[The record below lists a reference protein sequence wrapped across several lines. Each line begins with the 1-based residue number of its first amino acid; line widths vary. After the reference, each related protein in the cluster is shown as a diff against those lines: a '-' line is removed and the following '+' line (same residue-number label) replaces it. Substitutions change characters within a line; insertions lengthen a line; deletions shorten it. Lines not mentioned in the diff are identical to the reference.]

1 MDIFEFELRYMAY
14 QGFSNKFGFWWDHET
29 ILNLVKKTNK
39 WQLIKKIT
47 ETTPTELK
55 ELTVQTYTKFKKDF
69 IQKNEDKKIWDIA
82 FDDYVHRLEYEL
94 KVIKEMGYNTYFLIV
109 QDYINRAKQQSIV
122 VWPWRGSAAG
132 SILSYFIWIIDLNPI
147 EYDLL
152 FERFLNPA
160 RISMP
165 DIDSDFED
173 VQRDKV
179 IEYIRNKYWNER
191 VAYIWTYMKMAA
203 KAAFK
208 DVARTFGMSFEQSNK
223 ISNLINEKTIQ
234 KSIDANEELRSL
246 IDVDDE
252 IKRIIELAIKLEW
265 TIRQT
270 WVHACGM
277 VISPD
282 EITRFTP
289 IFYPTKT
296 GSKTRDD
303 SRIVTQYDGHYLED
317 IWLLKMDFLG
327 LRNLSIIKNTLKII
341 RWRYNKQNKSLPK
354 FVEHFFETMN
364 FYPPLNDKYTFEN
377 VFQTG
382 DTSWV
387 FQFESDGMKKWLV
400 VLKPT
405 DINDLIAMVSLY
417 RPWPMEFIPHY
428 IDRKVGKEKITY
440 MTKELYDILKS
451 KYWEQIAKDEESK
464 LTRDLSPF
472 MNITFGIPIYQ
483 EQLIRIVQAVA
494 GFSLAEADMLRR
506 WVWKKI
512 KEVIEAIKKEFVIKW
527 DTFKWYK
534 EETCIHVYEKMIEPA
549 ANYSFNKS
557 HAACYALIS
566 YQTAYLKAH
575 FKIEF
580 HAALLRSVE
589 EETDKLAKFIDELKM
604 KWLTVLPPD
613 INESYKHTAAVWDTI
628 RIWFI
633 AIKWVWYE
641 VGKFIENEREKNWNY
656 KSFEDFLRRCSE
668 IVNKKSIESLAKAWA
683 FDNLADR
690 NTILANIKSIID
702 WSKNQETQ
710 NQDMGLFGFGA
721 IQSNFEFKE
730 KLTTTLLEKMLYE
743 YEVFKT
749 FVSAHPFDWLYEYLK
764 SKFNLIS
771 TFKDKENFWDVE
783 FLGFVKEFR
792 KFRNKWI
799 FITIEDIS
807 WDIDFYLK
815 DTLDLK
821 EFDILILTWYK
832 NKSLRIKKITKINLE
847 DLIQNAQKNGKYNP
861 DDSVLLVRAK
871 RLWNYKSAEILSDDM
886 QFDEE
891 WEIIET
897 VENIAIST
905 DGETV
910 DEPTIETIVKP
921 ENYVFELPNEVS
933 KINEIWK
940 ILKIEK
946 WDIKILFGNNTY
958 LINQK
963 WLEEIKEILK

>member
-14 QGFSNKFGFWWDHET
+14 HGFSNKFDLWWDDEI

-39 WQLIKKIT
+39 WELTKKIT
-47 ETTPTELK
+47 QTTPSELK
-55 ELTVQTYTKFKKDF
+55 ELTIETYTKFKKDF
-69 IQKNEDKKIWDIA
+69 LEKNKEIKIWEIP
-82 FDDYVHRLEYEL
+82 FNDYVERLEYEL

-109 QDYINRAKQQSIV
+109 QDYINRAKKNNIV
-122 VWPWRGSAAG
+122 VWPWRWSAAG
-132 SILSYFIWIIDLNPI
+132 SILSYFIGIIDLNPI

-165 DIDSDFED
+165 DIDCDFED
-173 VQRDKV
+173 VKRDQV
-179 IEYIRNKYWNER
+179 IEYIRNKYWIEK

-223 ISNLINEKTIQ
+223 ISNLITEKTIQ
-234 KSIDANEELRSL
+234 KSIDGNEEFKNLL
-246 IDVDDE
+246 DNDDE
-252 IKRIIELAIKLEW
+252 VKKITELAIKLEW

-277 VISPD
+277 VIAPKD
-282 EITRFTP
+282 ITDFTP

-303 SRIVTQYDGHYLED
+303 SRIVTQYDWHYLED

-341 RWRYNKQNKSLPK
+341 RWRLLKDNKPLPK
-354 FVEHFFETMN
+354 FVEIFFESMN
-364 FYPPLNDKYTFEN
+364 FYPPLDDKYTFEN
-377 VFQTG
+377 IFQTW
-382 DTSWV
+382 DTSGV
-387 FQFESDGMKKWLV
+387 FQFESDGMKKWLIA
-400 VLKPT
+400 LKPT

-417 RPWPMEFIPHY
+417 RPGPMEFIPHY
-428 IDRKVGKEKITY
+428 VERKAGKEKITY
-440 MTKELYDILKS
+440 MTKELYDLLKD
-451 KYWEQIAKDEESK
+451 KYGEDTAKEEDTK

-527 DTFKWYK
+527 NTFKWYK
-534 EETCIHVYEKMIEPA
+534 EETCIYVYEKMIEPA

-613 INESYKHTAAVWDTI
+613 INESYKHTAAIADTV

-641 VGKFIENEREKNWNY
+641 VGKFIEQEREKNWEF
-656 KSFEDFLRRCSE
+656 KSFEDFLKRCKE
-668 IVNKKSIESLAKAWA
+668 IVNKKSIESLAKAGA
-683 FDNLADR
+683 FDKLADR
-690 NTILANIKSIID
+690 NTVIANIKAIND
-702 WSKNQETQ
+702 WVKNQENQTQ
-710 NQDMGLFGFGA
+710 EMWLFDFGV
-721 IQSNFEFKE
+721 IENKFEFKE
-730 KLTTTLLEKMLYE
+730 KLTTTTLEKLLYE

-749 FVSAHPFDWLYEYLK
+749 FISAHPLDGVYEYLK

-771 TFKDKENFWDVE
+771 TFKDKDDFGDVE
-783 FLGFVKEFR
+783 FLGFIKEFR
-792 KFRNKWI
+792 KFKNKWT

-807 WDIDFYLK
+807 WEIDFYLK
-815 DTLDLK
+815 DVLDLK
-821 EFDILILTWYK
+821 EFDIVILTGFK
-832 NKSLRIKKITKINLE
+832 SKSLRIKRITKITLE
-847 DLIQNAQKNGKYNP
+847 DLIDKAKKSGKYNP
-861 DDSVLLVRAK
+861 EDTVLVVRSK
-871 RLWNYKSAEILSDDM
+871 RLGNYKSAEVLTDDI

-891 WEIIET
+891 GEIIESA
-897 VENIAIST
+897 ENIVIPT
-905 DGETV
+905 DVEKNT
-910 DEPTIETIVKP
+910 P
-921 ENYVFELPNEVS
+921 EELKQPEKIIFEVPNEMP
-933 KINEIWK
+933 KINK
-940 ILKIEK
+940 ICDIIKNNK
-946 WDIKILFGNNTY
+946 WDINITFGKKDYNISQT
-958 LINQK
+958 
-963 WLEEIKEILK
+963 WLDEIKKIFE